1 MSPDE
6 KQKVI
11 ELEGV
16 KFSIKAMHIHM
27 SANAEIQARILKD
40 IEKTA
45 NQTLEQTKRTNGR
58 VTILEEEMVI
68 LEEEV
73 AVITFLKKKKW
84 LMILLLFGFLKIY
97 ELVDINYLWTKLL
110 TLL

>member
-6 KQKVI
+6 KQNVKDH
-11 ELEGV
+11 EGL

-27 SANAEIQARILKD
+27 SANADLQARILKD

-45 NQTLEQTKRTNGR
+45 NDTLEQAKKTNGR
-58 VTILEEEMVI
+58 VTVLEEEMVI

-73 AVITFLKKKKW
+73 AVFTLLKKRKW
-84 LMILLLFGFLKIY
+84 LLALLAIGFLKIY
-97 ELVDINYLWTKLL
+97 ELVDIKYIWTKLL

>member
-1 MSPDE
+1 MSDKLQNAVE
-6 KQKVI
+6 H
-11 ELEGV
+11 EGL
-16 KFSIKAMHIHM
+16 KASISAMHIHM
-27 SANAEIQARILKD
+27 SANAEIQARILND

-45 NQTLEQTKRTNGR
+45 TDTLEQAKKTNGR
-58 VTILEEEMVI
+58 VTVLEEEMVI

-73 AVITFLKKKKW
+73 AVFALLKKRKW

-97 ELVDINYLWTKLL
+97 ELVDIKYLWVKLL

>member
-1 MSPDE
+1 MSEDIQNAME
-6 KQKVI
+6 H
-11 ELEGV
+11 EGL

-27 SANAEIQARILKD
+27 SANADLQARILKD

-45 NQTLEQTKRTNGR
+45 SETLKQAKKTNGR
-58 VTILEEEMVI
+58 VTVLEEEMVI

-73 AVITFLKKKKW
+73 AVITLLKRKKW
-84 LMILLLFGFLKIY
+84 LIILLLFGFFKIY

-110 TLL
+110 TFL